1 MMSAAEHTPSVILFG
16 GSFNPPHR
24 AHFRIAHAALDAF
37 APACMQIIPS
47 GQPWQKPHVAPAEHR
62 LAMLRL
68 AVVDDHADWSAH
80 GQANH
85 TSAYPIT
92 INPLEIER
100 DQPSYTIDTVRTL
113 RKSAPDTRF
122 IWLIGSDQLA
132 NFHTWRDW
140 RDILTYTHIAVA
152 QRAGH
157 EISYE
162 QLSDPQLCDYY
173 RQNHCDVTAPAWR
186 QQRNGLFIE
195 FPAPAIAASSTHIR
209 AQIHAG
215 QATPDITKNVEKYIL
230 ERSLYK

>member
-68 AVVDDHADWSAH
+68 AVADDQADWSAH

-195 FPAPAIAASSTHIR
+195 FPAPAIAVSSTHIR

-230 ERSLYK
+230 ERGLYK